1 MARAVVLS
9 IGCIR
14 FNVICERSMH
24 LLAIVI

>member
-9 IGCIR
+9 IGYIR
-14 FNVICERSMH
+14 FDLICERSMH